1 MARLLRIFL
10 ILLFF
15 PAADFRGRRLAW
27 GARLLTSSKARVIPD
42 MVRDADVTFTQIGA
56 KSEDFD
62 VRAQDGAVREYV
74 P

>member
-1 MARLLRIFL
+1 
-10 ILLFF
+10 
-15 PAADFRGRRLAW
+15 
-27 GARLLTSSKARVIPD
+27 